1 MIQMRYVTDCV
12 MQALALLVE
21 EKTDLLSRLRMGN
34 ERVGQLEEMLRQ
46 SNVSHTI
53 MIITEEQ

>member
-1 MIQMRYVTDCV
+1 

-53 MIITEEQ
+53 IFIIQENILEIG